1 MLVGCFIRG
10 YKIFPTVTFVPFLS
24 KEKSTLSIFIGD
36 NGVGKSSIL
45 EALDLA
51 FNDREWNVNNTAK
64 KSEAFICPVFLIEK
78 KTCQIK
84 NKALAFVSDIF
95 WSYKPP
101 LTQNNFSYD
110 GLDKF
115 ISFRDEL
122 TEWANPSDFY
132 LIAAGVNFDKE
143 TYFTSTLDK
152 KIRNSLRPKSVS
164 GSDLNDLKNEIYKL
178 YEFIYLPVDVSSKEI
193 LDIQSDALQG
203 LMDKNLT
210 SEIEN
215 LLNQQRD
222 KGGSIVSEINE
233 KLDLFLTEI
242 NKKLS
247 PDDYNFATPTIGKK
261 TIHASDITDSI
272 IKGYFEIRTL
282 QKEKKN
288 ISNLS
293 SGEQRRALIDVS
305 SVFLKDTLERRK
317 KLILCID
324 EPEASLSVTSC
335 YEQFKKIFDISL
347 ANQVQMIIST
357 HWYGVLMSSEKAS
370 LHHLSNEG
378 SKIELKS
385 FNLHSVHEERRSFPA
400 SVEMKSFLDLVSS
413 MLMIMKS
420 TGGKWII
427 CEGSDDKN
435 YLEKLI
441 ATRHQDVTILPI
453 GGVSNV
459 VKLFEYF
466 KIAASDKIERA
477 ALKGKILFIIDSDR
491 VRLDID
497 GSIHKEADKRVSI
510 RRFQM
515 FDDGPK
521 LVEPKNAGL
530 YTETELEDCLDAG
543 DFYRAAENIISQEY
557 ELFSKHFT
565 LNKTADYTN
574 INDGLKFILPKG
586 SKAYQEMG
594 TIKHILS
601 SHKTKYDISKNYI
614 STKPLPWVD
623 EVNSYFD

>member
-1 MLVGCFIRG
+1 M
-10 YKIFPTVTFVPFLS
+10 
-24 KEKSTLSIFIGD
+24 
-36 NGVGKSSIL
+36 
-45 EALDLA
+45 
-51 FNDREWNVNNTAK
+51 
-64 KSEAFICPVFLIEK
+64 FLIEK

-84 NKALAFVSDIF
+84 NKALSLVSDIF

-101 LTQNNFSYD
+101 ITQNNFSYD
-110 GLDKF
+110 GMDKF

-122 TEWANPSDFY
+122 TEWANPADYY
-132 LIAAGVNFDKE
+132 LISVGLNIDKE

-152 KIRNSLRPKSVS
+152 KIRTSLRPKSVS
-164 GSDLNDLKNEIYKL
+164 GSDLNELKNEIYKL
-178 YEFIYLPVDVSSKEI
+178 YEFIYLPVDVSSKQI

-210 SEIEN
+210 TEIEK
-215 LLNQQRD
+215 LLNQQRE

-242 NKKLS
+242 NKKLFD
-247 PDDYNFATPTIGKK
+247 DDYNFATPTIGKK

-293 SGEQRRALIDVS
+293 SGEQRRALIDVA
-305 SVFLKDTLERRK
+305 SVFVKDTLERRK

-420 TGGKWII
+420 AGGKWIV

-441 ATRHQDVTILPI
+441 DPRHNDVNILPL

-466 KIAASDKIERA
+466 RIAASDKIERI
-477 ALKGKILFIIDSDR
+477 ALKGKILFIIDSDK

-497 GSIHKEADKRVSI
+497 ASVHKEVCNKISI

-521 LVEPKNAGL
+521 LIEPKNAGL
-530 YTETELEDCLDAG
+530 YTETELEDCLDAA
-543 DFYRAAENIISQEY
+543 DFYLAAEQIITENY
-557 ELFSKHFT
+557 NAFSKNFKQNKDSKFT
-565 LNKTADYTN
+565 E
-574 INDGLKFILPKG
+574 INNGLKFLIPKG
-586 SKAYQEMG
+586 AKGYQDLNV
-594 TIKHILS
+594 IKSILS
-601 SHKTKYDISKNYI
+601 NHKIKYDISMNYEQ
-614 STKPLPWVD
+614 SSPLAWVND
-623 EVNSYFD
+623 INSYFD